1 MGLRQFNADVK
12 EAASSPCERVSE
24 IRRGDSD
31 GEIVFTYT
39 APNLAPIE
47 IQALATDVDS
57 YPKSS
62 GFLIFTSSENVGKD
76 LVALLEELA
85 TDATGKHVPQILD
98 FISTRLTAK
107 LESTTTTETTDGLGS
122 TDDGYGDGFAEIDSG
137 LDATDYSD
145 YDEEFQ
151 MDLDPLPPSST
162 AWRHNPI
169 VNDLE
174 FVKRF
179 KRDMRQ
185 ASSAGYFVC
194 LLAMDIADQARG
206 IFSLAIR
213 VSKLGIPDEA
223 LEAWDL
229 KNSDHIIML
238 VRISMGYLPASEFL
252 RLPSDQSTLEFRF
265 GKCPGPRPCLSTTRS
280 AFDPKGFN
288 SKGGHEEEH
297 TVSSA
302 EGVGDKFM
310 PLCMSDSLDSLLNRE
325 FLGLLLVR
333 QQEKLTWNQAQ
344 AHRFNLTRGTHR
356 RRQSEEVADVPE
368 AEDQS
373 ENPTENEFD
382 APFLQHDY
390 VTDQPE
396 DLNIP
401 LVAMQFGLQ
410 RLVKCTKYCMVC
422 HQSMK
427 QAFEAVKPY
436 VCDNPLC
443 LYQYLALGFGQSIE
457 HEIIHNP
464 YVVDLLISFF
474 YSAVVGN
481 RLREFPTGLNLRCV
495 NTGSLREPG
504 KHIEV
509 EVCFKEKTIRFDSDD
524 YISYSTVKEGNFVL
538 LVVKDIDPMPSM
550 SIMTGGLERHICV
563 IESVTG
569 ERCTFRIVKTTTEP
583 FNVISPLPAGA
594 TTQSTHPS
602 AEWLKVLLFQYH
614 QDIDEMEA
622 SERNNCL
629 MFMTHAIPSVLEM
642 RGYLMEQPGRFV
654 KSWKRMDPSTL
665 ALLNWIVASNRSFI
679 VQDDAVPNQ
688 KYPDEDAVSSDKPIE
703 VLPTTH
709 PNRVQGMDGTWMQ
722 FRFAQGSP
730 EKEQMFIRELEK
742 EGQVNGVQT
751 SFPSLFAWHGSPLGS
766 WHGIIRTGLDFS
778 TSLHGR
784 AFGNGVYFSHDFSV
798 SNGYSGFTRVFP
810 TRPCNGWPNSVLHI
824 SSAISI
830 CEIINKPEKFVSSNP
845 HYVVDKVEWIQCR
858 YLFVRVKPDRM
869 ASAQPLPKP
878 LVNDSPGYL
887 TQDPARSLVG
897 PKRCDIQ
904 IPLSA
909 IPARRRQSLTN
920 KASDGMPSALPLAE
934 ACREADGEDT
944 MKDDVHDLS
953 DFDDGDGDTLM
964 VRQRR
969 RSSEDSGMELSRPF
983 KLTTA
988 MQESKNA
995 RGSASTDDTT
1005 LTEFMPGTLDL
1016 KSLPNVPEPT
1026 WASSSPEA
1034 LHRINKEIME
1044 LQRIQSRNDI
1054 TDNGWYID
1062 FDKINNLF
1070 LWYVELHSFN
1080 NELPLAQD
1088 MMRAGCSSIVLE
1100 FRFGASF
1107 PFSPPFVRVVRP
1119 RFLPFSQ
1126 GGGGHVTAGGAI
1138 CSELL
1143 TNSGWTAALT
1153 LEKVFLE
1160 IRMNLCDMNPPA
1172 HLDRSPPFGT
1182 SDYSIGEAMDAFR
1195 RAVAGHGWQLPS
1207 DFDMLAASSSPGFG
1221 FR

>member
-12 EAASSPCERVSE
+12 AAASSPCERVSE

-76 LVALLEELA
+76 LVDLLEGLA
-85 TDATGKHVPQILD
+85 TDAAGKLVPQVID

-107 LESTTTTETTDGLGS
+107 LESTTTETTDGGGS
-122 TDDGYGDGFAEIDSG
+122 IDDGDDVEFAETDSS

-162 AWRHNPI
+162 TRKSNP
-169 VNDLE
+169 VVGDLDAA
-174 FVKRF
+174 KLF

-185 ASSAGYFVC
+185 ASSVGFFVS
-194 LLAMDIADQARG
+194 LLAMDMTDQARG
-206 IFSLAIR
+206 IFSLAVR

-238 VRISMGYLPASEFL
+238 VRIPMGYLSASVFL
-252 RLPSDQSTLEFRF
+252 MLPSDQSSLEFRF
-265 GKCPGPRPCLSTTRS
+265 GKCAGPRPSLSTARS
-280 AFDPKGFN
+280 AFDPKGID
-288 SKGGHEEEH
+288 SERVDKEES
-297 TVSSA
+297 TLSSA
-302 EGVGDKFM
+302 GVTNGTFM

-325 FLGLLLVR
+325 FLGLLLLR
-333 QQEKLTWNQAQ
+333 QQEHFTWNQAL
-344 AHRFNLTRGTHR
+344 ALKFNLSRGNHR
-356 RRQSEEVADVPE
+356 RGHPEVSDVLE
-368 AEDQS
+368 AVDQD
-373 ENPTENEFD
+373 EKPTEKEPD

-390 VTDQPE
+390 VTDRPE

-401 LVAMQFGLQ
+401 LVAMQFGLR

-422 HQSMK
+422 HQIMN
-427 QAFEAVKPY
+427 QAFEALKPY
-436 VCDNPLC
+436 VCDNSLC

-474 YSAVVGN
+474 YAAVMGN

-495 NTGSLREPG
+495 NTGSLRDPA
-504 KHIEV
+504 KNIKV
-509 EVCFKEKTIRFDSDD
+509 DVCFKEKTIRFGSGD

-538 LVVKDIDPMPSM
+538 LVIISVDPMPSM

-563 IESVTG
+563 ITSVTG
-569 ERCTFRIVKTTTEP
+569 ERCTFRIVKTITEP
-583 FNVISPLPAGA
+583 LNVISPLPAG
-594 TTQSTHPS
+594 TMTQSTHPS
-602 AEWLKVLLFQYH
+602 AEWMKVLLFQYH
-614 QDIDEMEA
+614 QDIDDMDA

-642 RGYLMEQPGRFV
+642 RGYLMEQPGRLL

-688 KYPDEDAVSSDKPIE
+688 KIPDEDALSFNPNADPVTVAPI
-703 VLPTTH
+703 TH

-730 EKEQMFIRELEK
+730 EKEQKFIRELETQ
-742 EGQVNGVQT
+742 GQDNGAET
-751 SFPSLFAWHGSPLGS
+751 PFPSLFAWHGSPLGS

-784 AFGNGVYFSHDFSV
+784 TFGNGVYFSSDFAV
-798 SNGYSGFTRVFP
+798 SNGYSGFTGPNP
-810 TRPCNGWPNSVLHI
+810 TRLNGWPNSLLHI

-830 CEIINKPEKFVSSNP
+830 CEIINKPEKFVSSTP

-858 YLFVRVKPDRM
+858 YLFVRVRPDDM
-869 ASAQPLPKP
+869 AIAQPLPKP
-878 LVNDSPGYL
+878 LVNDSSGYL
-887 TQDPARSLVG
+887 TQDPARSLIG
-897 PKRCDIQ
+897 PKRCEIN

-909 IPARRRQSLTN
+909 IPARRRQSLFNN
-920 KASDGMPSALPLAE
+920 KASDDMPSVPQLTE
-934 ACREADGEDT
+934 ASREADVEDE
-944 MKDDVHDLS
+944 MKDDVHNLWDS
-953 DFDDGDGDTLM
+953 DDKDGDTLM
-964 VRQRR
+964 VRNRR
-969 RSSEDSGMELSRPF
+969 RSSEDSGMEVSRPF

-995 RGSASTDDTT
+995 RGSTSTDDTT
-1005 LTEFMPGTLDL
+1005 LTDFMPGTLGL
-1016 KSLPNVPEPT
+1016 ESLPNVPEPT

-1044 LQRIQSRNDI
+1044 LQRIQSRKNI
-1054 TDNGWYID
+1054 SDNGWYID
-1062 FDKINNLF
+1062 FDKMDNLF

-1080 NELPLAQD
+1080 AELPLAQD

-1100 FRFGASF
+1100 FRVGASF

-1119 RFLPFSQ
+1119 RFLPFAQ

-1172 HLDRSPPFGT
+1172 HLDPSPHFGA
-1182 SDYSIGEAMDAFR
+1182 SDYGIGEAMEAFR
-1195 RAVAGHGWQLPS
+1195 RAVAGHGWQLPA
-1207 DFDMLAASSSPGFG
+1207 DFGTMAASA
-1221 FR
+1221 R